1 VYAEVVKR
9 ASKIVLC
16 HADRPLSDG
25 HAGRLL
31 LERNKRMID
40 DAPTDYLI
48 AAWNG
53 ETGGTSHCVRYA
65 TPKVGCVINLLGCDS
80 RGQRIEPDCRNQYD
94 AERKR
99 AVKDGVVCV

>member
-9 ASKIVLC
+9 ASKVALC
-16 HADRPLSDG
+16 HNDRPQSDG

-40 DAPTDYLI
+40 DCKTDYLI
-48 AAWNG
+48 AAHDG
-53 ETGGTSHCVRYA
+53 SQGGTGHCVRYA
-65 TPKVGCVINLLGCDS
+65 TPKVGRVINLLGCDF

-94 AERKR
+94 MERKR
-99 AVKDGVVCV
+99 AAKDGAVCV